1 MARYVGR
8 RGRVLVAPDGSGAA
22 VAITARK
29 WTLDA
34 SRDDID
40 MTMFGDGNKVTFKD
54 LPNFTGDFE
63 GVFVDTETT
72 VFAASESDAAV
83 RMYLYPDHTN
93 LSARYWYGTA
103 YLDYSIDTDV
113 SDKVMVSG
121 TWVAA
126 ATWART

>member
-1 MARYVGR
+1 
-8 RGRVLVAPDGSGAA
+8 
-22 VAITARK
+22 VAITARQ

-40 MTMFGDGNKVTFKD
+40 MTMFGDANKVTFKD

-63 GVFVDTETT
+63 GVFDDGETT

-93 LSARYWYGTA
+93 LAGRYWYGTA
-103 YLDYSIDTDV
+103 HVDYSIDTQVD
-113 SDKVMVSG
+113 DKVMVSG

-126 ATWART
+126 SSWART